1 MPKAFACARLRRL
14 GRGQN
19 SVPVR
24 ADEQMVKTGLTDTI
38 ELARALIMEGRV
50 LNGTNKILKASD
62 PVKKDAVLTI
72 KGETDAYVSR
82 GAKKLKRAV
91 EAFGLDLRGKTCM
104 DVGASTGGF
113 TDVMLRSGAKRVFS
127 IDVGYNLLD
136 YKLRSDARVTCMER
150 TNARFLEKSMFDEP
164 VTFGATD
171 VSFISLK
178 AVLPSIFSI
187 LEKDALFVA
196 LIKPQFEAE
205 KEDVGEKGVVR
216 RREVH
221 ESVIRMITDFV
232 TEKGWTIEGLDFS
245 PIRGP
250 EGNIEFLLLLRN
262 TSCPLRSFEDAT
274 INDVIDCAYDKFIK

>member
-1 MPKAFACARLRRL
+1 M
-14 GRGQN
+14 
-19 SVPVR
+19 PVR
-24 ADEQMVKTGLTDTI
+24 ADEQMVKTGLADTI

-50 LNGTNKILKASD
+50 LVGTNKIMKASD
-62 PVKKDAVLTI
+62 PVKKDAVLNV

-82 GAKKLKRAV
+82 GAKKLKRAFEV
-91 EAFGLDLRGKTCM
+91 FNLDVKGKTCM
-104 DVGASTGGF
+104 DIGASTGGF
-113 TDVMLRSGAKRVFS
+113 TDVMLREGAKRVFS

-150 TNARFLEKSMFDEP
+150 TNARFLEREMFDEN
-164 VTFGATD
+164 VEFGATD

-178 AVLPSIFSI
+178 AVLPSIFSV

-196 LIKPQFEAE
+196 LIKPQFEAQ

-216 RREVH
+216 RRDVH
-221 ESVIRMITDFV
+221 ESVIKMITDFV

-250 EGNIEFLLLLRN
+250 EGNIEFLLLIRN
-262 TSCPLRSFEDAT
+262 TESVERLFEDAT
-274 INDVIDCAYDKFIK
+274 IVDVIDRAYDKFIK